1 MPLFWSFLAISL
13 FCAPER
19 GSAVRGPVFV
29 EEPPPWLDVSN
40 STGVVLSCKA
50 HGTPSPVIRWLDQS
64 DKEVT
69 HLPRI
74 REILHNGSLYLPP
87 FSGENFRPD
96 VHSTS
101 YRCLATNSVG
111 TIVSRECKL
120 RPDLQESY
128 PLQVEETMT
137 LRGNIAILRCGVSPS
152 HSHKYALSWLK
163 EDSIHG
169 RTTLHPGGR
178 FSVTSAGALHIRSVS
193 IEDSYARYYCQV
205 TNRLTGSR
213 RVSRPG
219 KIVVTDSDG
228 NIPPRIEYSLPSVHA
243 RVGSTTELECA
254 AQGSPPPSYRWYRI
268 IDESLL
274 EEIRP
279 GSILVRP
286 LDSILQFTRVRVD
299 DSGRYVCVAANILGE
314 DRRELSLA
322 VKSPLTVHIHPQYQ
336 VVDGGS
342 TTTINC
348 TVDGGDGGRTVIAWL
363 KDGRSVVDSG
373 QFQVQNDGGVLLLN
387 SVSKYDKGMYQCL
400 ARNGDETAQAS
411 AELVLEAIP
420 PELHSTFIEQTIQP
434 GISVSLHCVA
444 SGTPVP
450 RVNWFLNGGPLLTRG
465 GYVFGSYLDS
475 TGDLISQLNITV
487 TRVQHGG
494 LYTCT
499 AKNTLGSVSHS
510 AALNVYGPPTSRAPL
525 NLTVVSGKD
534 VHLLCPV
541 AGFPVSGT
549 TWQLGQDSL
558 PLSFRQRVFLNGTLL
573 VANVDV
579 ETDKG
584 EYRCTVRNQQGQAAS
599 GKVYLNIM
607 EPPEIQPFHFPEK
620 LQEGKRTQLSCT
632 IVSGDF
638 PIDISWYKDS
648 RPLSPDSDLQE
659 QNHNFVS
666 VLLFR
671 KLAARHAGHYTC
683 VARNAAAQT
692 NYTAKLVI
700 RVAPSWITE
709 PQDMSVLFQHPAAIH
724 CQATGF
730 PKPRI
735 TWMKLRSEDSNDFV
749 QVEEILGMRVSANGT
764 LLIRSTEPSH
774 EGSYSCQAANGVG
787 SVLKKNIFVNINVP
801 AYFKERIVNE
811 SGVAG
816 EDRVLMCEA
825 EGDRPLRLTWSS
837 TPPLQLPPAHT
848 RHTASGAASEL
859 HLRSL
864 SRHDAGAYYCAASN
878 QFGQDSMVIHLAVR
892 EPPEAPTR
900 VEVVEVGSR
909 WLSMRWAPPTPG
921 LSAPITQYV
930 VQFQEDSSLQW
941 ANVTVG
947 GNLHSTK
954 LNALVPATVYT
965 LRLIAVNQVG
975 AGPPSHTTHAVTL
988 QEVPSKAP
996 EDVIAEANA
1005 PESLLIKWRPIP
1017 MLSSKEEIL
1026 GFQVSYREM
1035 TKGAPETRTVRGA
1048 HKHELQLTGLRSYA
1062 RYELTVR
1069 AINQVG
1075 PGPASAPLVATTLE
1089 GVPEEAPQDVRC
1101 AALSSQSLRIRWEP
1115 PSPEHHNGLLQ
1126 GYKVVYKL
1134 VNPNQDGPYDSEV
1147 KKTTNLETN
1156 LHNLSKFT
1164 NYSIRVLAFTT
1175 GGEGILSS
1183 PIFCNTEEDV
1193 PGTPEQVKALIM
1205 TSESVLVTWTRPSQ
1219 PNGVILRYNVYIQ
1232 LPNKDVINEIVFG
1245 DREHSHECRKL
1256 KEFNRYEFWVTAS
1269 TSVGEGQPSAKVSQ
1283 TPLSRVPAR
1292 IASFSSKIVGKAGGQ
1307 ITLGCQT
1314 VGLPAPTR
1322 TWWGPTGATLPTD
1335 PSKQLILADRS
1346 LKLGPLTLSL
1356 AGNYSCHAE
1365 NVFGRDH
1372 VAYQVVVMVPPVPP
1386 ILAVTESTTN
1396 SLFLHWKVVSDGGSP
1411 LTGYILSYR
1420 KQNEE
1425 WQHLPLEQDRRSYNL
1440 DKLQCGSAYEI
1451 ELQATNSVGNSKPS
1465 APVRATT
1472 KGEVPGVAEQDDLI
1486 AVNSTSAMIFLESW
1500 PERGCPVQHFQVFY
1514 RAHSQ
1519 AHWQTFGGGAMRPHE
1534 DMQLSPHEDIQL
1546 RPHEDIQ
1553 LVDLTPATK
1562 YHLQV
1567 VVFSDAGSAR
1577 HEYVF
1582 ATRSRSGEVI
1592 PLELIPEEPTHSL
1605 VSLNIMVPVVSGV
1618 FCTIALTLCACVL
1631 SRKRQY
1637 TGYKAAETSN
1647 SKSIAELENQR
1658 NFDQQGHHSPHSL
1671 SPPSH
1676 KTDLSHNQSGRIT
1689 NDNSGDYEIS
1699 PYATFSLP
1707 NQAAA
1712 HSLQFQ
1718 TFSQHD
1724 CYEGRPMKD
1733 YHYARGRSKS
1743 SSSKIVQD
1751 ALSLEISCIS
1761 TQQTLPVGRKGG
1773 GGAASRNSST
1783 VFMSDSDSSA
1793 GAGTGGGAPHT
1804 HQLPSQSIGRRNTG
1818 ASSMYDQD
1826 SSTESAEASPEMNRK
1841 HRSRRLVS
1849 PRCRESVPLHPPQGF
1864 SDSRELSETECDQ
1877 NQNCG
1882 GGLRIL
1888 RHEQLE
1894 QQLSNLVKRYRQE
1907 RDREKQDYTIH
1918 V

>member
-1 MPLFWSFLAISL
+1 MKICEHIIDNPFYSVSL
-13 FCAPER
+13 CLR

-29 EEPPPWLDVSN
+29 EEPPPWLDMSN
-40 STGVVLSCKA
+40 STGVILSCKA
-50 HGTPSPVIRWLDQS
+50 HGTPAPVIHWLDQA

-137 LRGNIAILRCGVSPS
+137 LRGNIAILRCGVSAS
-152 HSHKYALSWLK
+152 HTHKYALSWLK

-178 FSVTSAGALHIRSVS
+178 FSITAAGALHIRSVS

-205 TNRLTGSR
+205 TNRLTNLR

-228 NIPPRIEYSLPSVHA
+228 NIPPRIEYSLTSVHS
-243 RVGSTTELECA
+243 RVGATTELECA

-348 TVDGGDGGRTVIAWL
+348 TIDGGDGGRTVIAWL
-363 KDGRSVVDSG
+363 KDGRSLADSG
-373 QFQVQNDGGVLLLN
+373 QFQVQNDGGVLVLN
-387 SVSKYDKGMYQCL
+387 SVTKYDKGMYQCL

-541 AGFPVSGT
+541 AGFPVSST
-549 TWQLGQDSL
+549 TWQFGQDAL
-558 PLSFRQRVFLNGTLL
+558 PASYRQRVFLNGTLL
-573 VANVDV
+573 IGAVDV
-579 ETDKG
+579 DTDKG

-599 GKVYLNIM
+599 GKVHLNIM

-638 PIDISWYKDS
+638 PIDIAWYKDS
-648 RPLSPDSDLQE
+648 RPLTPDSDLQE

-709 PQDMSVLFQHPAAIH
+709 PQDISVLFQHPAAIH

-730 PKPRI
+730 PKPKI

-801 AYFKERIVNE
+801 AYFKQRVVNQ

-816 EDRVLMCEA
+816 DDIVVSCDA
-825 EGDRPLRLTWSS
+825 EGDRPLRLSWSS
-837 TPPLQLPPAHT
+837 TPPLQLPQPHN
-848 RHTASGAASEL
+848 RQTANGQASDL

-864 SRHDAGAYYCAASN
+864 TRQDAGAYYCVASN
-878 QFGQDSMVIHLAVR
+878 QFGQDNMVIHLAVR
-892 EPPEAPTR
+892 EPPEAPSR

-909 WLSMRWAPPTPG
+909 WLSMRWASPNPG
-921 LSAPITQYV
+921 VSPVTQYI

-941 ANVTVG
+941 NNVTVS
-947 GNLHSTK
+947 GNIHSTK
-954 LNALVPATVYT
+954 LNALSPATVYT
-965 LRLIAVNQVG
+965 VRLVAVNEVG
-975 AGPPSHTTHAVTL
+975 AGLPSHTTHAVTL

-1017 MLSSKEEIL
+1017 LLSSKEEIL

-1035 TKGAPETRTVRGA
+1035 TKGAAETRTVRGS
-1048 HKHELQLTGLRSYA
+1048 HKHELQLSGLRSYA
-1062 RYELTVR
+1062 RYEVTVR

-1075 PGPASAPLVATTLE
+1075 PGPSSAPLVATTLE
-1089 GVPEEAPQDVRC
+1089 G
-1101 AALSSQSLRIRWEP
+1101 
-1115 PSPEHHNGLLQ
+1115 
-1126 GYKVVYKL
+1126 GYV
-1134 VNPNQDGPYDSEV
+1134 
-1147 KKTTNLETN
+1147 
-1156 LHNLSKFT
+1156 
-1164 NYSIRVLAFTT
+1164 
-1175 GGEGILSS
+1175 
-1183 PIFCNTEEDV
+1183 
-1193 PGTPEQVKALIM
+1193 
-1205 TSESVLVTWTRPSQ
+1205 
-1219 PNGVILRYNVYIQ
+1219 
-1232 LPNKDVINEIVFG
+1232 
-1245 DREHSHECRKL
+1245 
-1256 KEFNRYEFWVTAS
+1256 
-1269 TSVGEGQPSAKVSQ
+1269 
-1283 TPLSRVPAR
+1283 
-1292 IASFSSKIVGKAGGQ
+1292 
-1307 ITLGCQT
+1307 
-1314 VGLPAPTR
+1314 
-1322 TWWGPTGATLPTD
+1322 
-1335 PSKQLILADRS
+1335 
-1346 LKLGPLTLSL
+1346 
-1356 AGNYSCHAE
+1356 
-1365 NVFGRDH
+1365 
-1372 VAYQVVVMVPPVPP
+1372 
-1386 ILAVTESTTN
+1386 
-1396 SLFLHWKVVSDGGSP
+1396 
-1411 LTGYILSYR
+1411 LSYR

-1425 WQHLPLEQDRRSYNL
+1425 WEHLPLEQDRRSYNL
-1440 DKLQCGSAYEI
+1440 DKLQCGSIYEI
-1451 ELQATNSVGNSKPS
+1451 ELQAINSVGNSKPS

-1472 KGEVPGVAEQDDLI
+1472 KGE
-1486 AVNSTSAMIFLESW
+1486 
-1500 PERGCPVQHFQVFY
+1500 
-1514 RAHSQ
+1514 
-1519 AHWQTFGGGAMRPHE
+1519 
-1534 DMQLSPHEDIQL
+1534 
-1546 RPHEDIQ
+1546 
-1553 LVDLTPATK
+1553 
-1562 YHLQV
+1562 
-1567 VVFSDAGSAR
+1567 
-1577 HEYVF
+1577 
-1582 ATRSRSGEVI
+1582 EVI

-1605 VSLNIMVPVVSGV
+1605 VNLNVMVPVVSGV

-1676 KTDLSHNQSGRIT
+1676 KTDLSHNQSRIT

-1773 GGAASRNSST
+1773 GGGCGGSSSRNSST
-1783 VFMSDSDSSA
+1783 VFMSDSDSS
-1793 GAGTGGGAPHT
+1793 GTAAEKLHSHAHPHS
-1804 HQLPSQSIGRRNTG
+1804 HHHAHAHQQLPSQQSIGLRNTG

-1882 GGLRIL
+1882 SGLRIL

-1894 QQLSNLVKRYRQE
+1894 QQLSNLVKKYRQE